1 MSNQETTSAV
11 QRDSAGLGLS
21 QTHTHK
27 HTQTHTHTTNFPL
40 NVKAKDP
47 HFELE
52 KAEQRTEHSL
62 PE

>member
-27 HTQTHTHTTNFPL
+27 HTHTTNFPL

>member
-21 QTHTHK
+21 Q
-27 HTQTHTHTTNFPL
+27 TQTHTHTTNFPL

>member
-27 HTQTHTHTTNFPL
+27 HTRTTNFPL